1 MAWDKCRHGAD
12 LQPWTLRR
20 PKSGV
25 DELDFVRPNS
35 ISSRISMKMDT
46 EHPLS
51 PIAEE
56 GQSEISGAPLQVKVI
71 LRFLDPVVRSVYN
84 RTYSSSPFLLATD
97 RICRGLLRR
106 IDHCSEELITRKDS
120 AALSPTQCLRKGP
133 KDLRFEM
140 TFQVYR
146 RGHSGIWA
154 ERSFK
159 SYQKQP
165 LTSDSAIDIIRSTH
179 NIIGVFLKRHDD
191 HFKWVDQPSQEYFPD
206 KPATFKPSVTGPLNL
221 ACIPRSRF
229 IESTQRW
236 EAVPGYTLEFTIE
249 GRDSLRRQPDFKRVL
264 KVDSTQTAPLNL
276 GLAEDLLWQAFRAV
290 EEVLYSK
297 KNAFDIE
304 HASCEGF
311 DGVPDLGC
319 EHYVEKALKVELRSV
334 NNLGP
339 TYEHLYRNI
348 QSRLRL
354 FKHPSGQDCD
364 EFIGMVRACFKQLRD
379 RMDQKLGM
387 LNDFDLRITELIGH
401 GWHVKNP
408 ARFIIDGKQTYTRRS
423 IEALLDR
430 IRTGVGDVLRGHD
443 VAIRMIAYKRGHLIL
458 DKALISRNHQS
469 SPDNIPSHT
478 PEHEQRLFVA
488 LLTARIQEDIDMICK
503 DTCNL
508 EDIPDVAWE
517 PEHHVHLLT
526 AESRPFTPRS
536 MASQSSLYTA
546 PGSPGLFTQPPMP
559 PSVPSRK
566 SSRVFPLVP
575 TRYKDEEEQPNS
587 ATTSARDFAIGT
599 DLGKDHHA
607 LGGAVNPDSSANAR
621 VPHFSLDNNREDSSH
636 GKESFGLRPAPELKR
651 SRDDADDSSSSIL
664 TYSSMPAL
672 TESETPSPGQ
682 SMLIT
687 PECVR
692 TSPQSS
698 SSAFFNDSDSSPLM
712 MATSD
717 TDSGHFPEPEL
728 LTESKAD
735 VPKSSTV
742 PFGRPLT
749 PLCEDVQD
757 SASPSTPK
765 AFRDS
770 KLAETDSVTRAS
782 RQAQHA
788 HKEGTGVQAAMTGDV
803 TIGSALHD
811 ISGPDAEAADVDVAE
826 ATAPESTQDDLPT
839 EGWLLHCE
847 ESGDEDDTSTIAD
860 PGEDNVIVGVEQ
872 CYPSEALKPG
882 LEETLTERDSKTALC
897 GEKTHVKTDQ
907 AKEIAKPEP
916 EQVDQ
921 PALSQLGMAEDHIQ
935 PSEPTE
941 TPVSASMDAAGKED
955 ACRTNATDLPKQD
968 EVSRSKAEEDNYSN
982 EPENFHHYCPL
993 GISVS
998 TEPDL
1003 RPTSVPEVSETGHT
1017 VLFPD
1022 SVIDARQD
1030 SETLESSASD
1040 KHMVL
1045 GQDEESASVTRL
1057 DVPTIVLSGP
1067 KACAT
1072 EPEAASDFSDAID
1085 DRDGA
1090 QIGPETTSWTP
1101 KQSTDLPDESLPDPS
1116 DDPVSVTDQVTT
1128 SAPTLP
1134 TETVALLD
1142 VTPSTSPTSTY
1153 PELENSCAQSSPI
1166 SKLGTGVNQSRSSLA
1181 SSSEWEDCVSE
1192 RRRSIDSVDSSGLIP
1207 SEEDDEPHQPSASR
1221 RLGTPTAGLL
1231 GLHKPR
1237 WADFGIRSLLTG
1249 THAFD
1254 KAATAP
1260 VPHSTRHKAQHEQL
1274 GFQDDKPEARVKT
1287 AHARPASSHRK
1298 LLHLTH
1304 KKSNSSV
1311 IFLGPH
1317 IKFLRPSSRKES
1329 KELKVRERTGPKGEE
1344 SSKRAVAERKVDD
1357 DSAARFPRAMM
1368 LVAGVAVVSSAV
1380 TRQSA

>member
-12 LQPWTLRR
+12 PQPWTLRR
-20 PKSGV
+20 PKTGV

-35 ISSRISMKMDT
+35 ISSRISMKMDN

-56 GQSEISGAPLQVKVI
+56 GQSDISGAPLQVKVI

-140 TFQVYR
+140 TFKVYR

-154 ERSFK
+154 ERSFQ

-249 GRDSLRRQPDFKRVL
+249 GRDSLRLQPDFKRVL
-264 KVDSTQTAPLNL
+264 KVDSTQTAPLSL

-290 EEVLYSK
+290 EEALYSK

-304 HASCEGF
+304 HSSCEGF

-339 TYEHLYRNI
+339 TYEHLCRNI

-379 RMDQKLGM
+379 RMDQKLEM
-387 LNDFDLRITELIGH
+387 LNDFDLRIAELIGH

-458 DKALISRNHQS
+458 DKALISRTHQS
-469 SPDNIPSHT
+469 SPDHIPSHA

-517 PEHHVHLLT
+517 PEHQVHLLT

-546 PGSPGLFTQPPMP
+546 PGSPGLFTQPPVP

-575 TRYKDEEEQPNS
+575 TRYKDEEEHSNS
-587 ATTSARDFAIGT
+587 ATTSARDFAVGT
-599 DLGKDHHA
+599 DLSNDHHA
-607 LGGAVNPDSSANAR
+607 LGGASNPDSSANAR
-621 VPHFSLDNNREDSSH
+621 VPHFSLDNHREESPH
-636 GKESFGLRPAPELKR
+636 GKESFELRPAPELKR

-717 TDSGHFPEPEL
+717 TNSDHFPEPEL

-735 VPKSSTV
+735 MPKSSAV

-749 PLCEDVQD
+749 PLIEDVQD

-765 AFRDS
+765 ASRDS
-770 KLAETDSVTRAS
+770 KLAETDSVARTSQQA
-782 RQAQHA
+782 RQA
-788 HKEGTGVQAAMTGDV
+788 HKEGTGMRAAMTDDV

-811 ISGPDAEAADVDVAE
+811 TSAPDAEAADVDVAE
-826 ATAPESTQDDLPT
+826 ATAPESTQDDFPT

-847 ESGDEDDTSTIAD
+847 ESGDEEDTSTIAD
-860 PGEDNVIVGVEQ
+860 LEEDDVIVGVEQ
-872 CYPSEALKPG
+872 CDSSEALKPG
-882 LEETLTERDSKTALC
+882 LEETDTEPDSKTALF
-897 GEKTHVKTDQ
+897 GEKTLVKADQ
-907 AKEIAKPEP
+907 AKEIAKPEL

-921 PALSQLGMAEDHIQ
+921 SALSQLDLAEDHIQ

-941 TPVSASMDAAGKED
+941 TPVSASMDAAGNED
-955 ACRTNATDLPKQD
+955 ACGTNATVLPKQD
-968 EVSRSKAEEDNYSN
+968 EVSRSKAEEDNHSI
-982 EPENFHHYCPL
+982 EPENHHHYCPL

-1022 SVIDARQD
+1022 SVMDAEQD
-1030 SETLESSASD
+1030 SETTDSSVSD
-1040 KHMVL
+1040 EHVVL
-1045 GQDEESASVTRL
+1045 PGQVEECASVARL

-1067 KACAT
+1067 ETCIT
-1072 EPEAASDFSDAID
+1072 ELEVASDFSDAID
-1085 DRDGA
+1085 DRDGV
-1090 QIGPETTSWTP
+1090 QIDPETTSWTP
-1101 KQSTDLPDESLPDPS
+1101 KQSTDLPDESLAGHF
-1116 DDPVSVTDQVTT
+1116 DDPVSVADQVTT
-1128 SAPTLP
+1128 SGSILP
-1134 TETVALLD
+1134 TETVAPLD
-1142 VTPSTSPTSTY
+1142 VTPSTRPSSAY
-1153 PELENSCAQSSPI
+1153 SELENNCPQSSSI
-1166 SKLGTGVNQSRSSLA
+1166 SKLGTGINQSRSSLA
-1181 SSSEWEDCVSE
+1181 SSEWEDCVSE
-1192 RRRSIDSVDSSGLIP
+1192 RRKSIDSVDSFGLTP
-1207 SEEDDEPHQPSASR
+1207 SEEDDEPQQLSASR
-1221 RLGTPTAGLL
+1221 RLGTSTAGFL
-1231 GLHKPR
+1231 GLPKPR
-1237 WADFGIRSLLTG
+1237 WADFGIRSVLTG

-1254 KAATAP
+1254 KAPMAP
-1260 VPHSTRHKAQHEQL
+1260 LPCGTKHKAQHEQV
-1274 GFQDDKPEARVKT
+1274 GIQDDKPEARVKT

-1317 IKFLRPSSRKES
+1317 IKLLKPSSRKES
-1329 KELKVRERTGPKGEE
+1329 KELKVKERTGPKGEE
-1344 SSKRAVAERKVDD
+1344 NSKRAVAERKVDD

-1380 TRQSA
+1380 NRQSA